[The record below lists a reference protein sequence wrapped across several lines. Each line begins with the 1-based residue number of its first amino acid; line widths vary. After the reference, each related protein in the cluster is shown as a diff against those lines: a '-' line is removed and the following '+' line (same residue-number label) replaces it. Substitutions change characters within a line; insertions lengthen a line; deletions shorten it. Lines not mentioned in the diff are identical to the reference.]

1 MGRRSGSGSRR
12 GAGELGAPLL
22 CDGSIFARCWG
33 APTGS
38 TILCWHGAGGSSA
51 DYASV
56 APELAD
62 RLGARVVAIDG
73 PGHSQSSPRAADA
86 FRPSALAMLAV
97 EILEELDAA
106 KAAFLGFSWGA
117 IVGCWFAALNPEPT
131 IALALVEGGH
141 FDFADLPDFRTD
153 RALDEFVADAEASA
167 ARKGKG
173 FGSHTPAVAWAMI
186 YGLCSEPATA
196 SYARLAESRTPVL
209 FLGASGN
216 ESAVEVERLSHLV
229 PQTEII
235 QLPSSSHELLRD
247 APSDVARDVGEW
259 LARLST
265 FEK

>member
-1 MGRRSGSGSRR
+1 
-12 GAGELGAPLL
+12 
-22 CDGSIFARCWG
+22 
-33 APTGS
+33 
-38 TILCWHGAGGSSA
+38 
-51 DYASV
+51 
-56 APELAD
+56 
-62 RLGARVVAIDG
+62 
-73 PGHSQSSPRAADA
+73 
-86 FRPSALAMLAV
+86 MLAV

-117 IVGCWFAALNPEPT
+117 MVGCWFAALNPERT

-173 FGSHTPAVAWAMI
+173 FGSHTPAVAGAMI